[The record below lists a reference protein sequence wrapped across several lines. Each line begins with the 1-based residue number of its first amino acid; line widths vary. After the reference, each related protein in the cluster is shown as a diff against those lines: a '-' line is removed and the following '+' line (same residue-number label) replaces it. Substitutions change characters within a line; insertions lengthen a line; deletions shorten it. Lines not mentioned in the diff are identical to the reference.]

1 MSQDVPLLGQANLP
15 SDVAHSM
22 LFIGSE
28 DAKMINGEI
37 MVVDGGQSITTDRY
51 DDYTKNLLK

>member
-1 MSQDVPLLGQANLP
+1 
-15 SDVAHSM
+15 M
-22 LFIGSE
+22 LFLGSS

-51 DDYTKNLLK
+51 DDYTANLKKQSAARQNIVGQM